1 MASELIHLLE
11 REAQAERER
20 LLEEARQRARTLL
33 QQAETEAEN
42 LLEAHRRRMEAEV
55 EAARIRAQGVAQ
67 LRATSLVLAAKDE
80 QIAEVFRRARQE
92 LERLSRDPSRYE
104 PILRALLQEAV
115 SGFSG
120 QVVVECAERDLPL
133 VQATVQ
139 ALGVAAEVQPNPEVW
154 GGVRVRS
161 ADGRFVVENTLLSRL
176 ERARQVL
183 LSEVAEILWGG

>member
-1 MASELIHLLE
+1 MSSELISLLE

-20 LLEEARQRARTLL
+20 LLEEARQRARDIL
-33 QQAETEAEN
+33 QQAEAEAAN
-42 LLEAHRRRMEAEV
+42 LLEAHRRRVDAELEAV
-55 EAARIRAQGVAQ
+55 RIRAQGVAQ

-80 QIAEVFRRARQE
+80 QIAEVFQRARQE

-104 PILRALLQEAV
+104 PVLRALLQEAV
-115 SGFSG
+115 AGFRER
-120 QVVVECAERDLPL
+120 VVVECAEQDLPL
-133 VQATVQ
+133 VQAAVQ
-139 ALGVAAEVQPNPEVW
+139 ALGLAAEVRPNPELW

-183 LSEVAEILWGG
+183 LSEVADILWGG